1 MFSLHVRSSLAGCIL
16 GHDLSGGGDRKNIQE
31 VFLPAHSA
39 LLDALFLRAQVC
51 FICFHFRWMQIFG
64 LSIFV
69 QVLVLLVYAN
79 MLKVCAVMEYIEEN
93 IVQTCLDHS
102 KLKNKLE

>member
-1 MFSLHVRSSLAGCIL
+1 
-16 GHDLSGGGDRKNIQE
+16 
-31 VFLPAHSA
+31 
-39 LLDALFLRAQVC
+39 
-51 FICFHFRWMQIFG
+51 MQIFG

-79 MLKVCAVMEYIEEN
+79 MLKVCAVKEYIEEN